1 MGRVPRLR
9 DRCFRSSRPNHARRA
24 MSRFRTRPS
33 TRFALVAV
41 LLLGLLGLRLA
52 ADAADLAA
60 DRQAWLS
67 ELLFVV
73 GALITVVG
81 VWTDVVER
89 RRTEVERQ
97 RLEERLR
104 LSQRLEAV
112 GRLTGGIAHEFN
124 NWLTTI
130 LGYGDL
136 LATRLG
142 ADHPLAREVSEI
154 RRAGRRAASLVD
166 QLLAFSRRQV
176 IAPRVIDLG
185 RLVAD
190 TTDLLQQLMG
200 EDVELVCRF
209 DTDEPLRVEADPSQL
224 EQLLIHLAVNAR
236 DAMPAGG
243 RLEISIDARRLESSR
258 PGDLFEVV
266 PGDYCR
272 LVVTDTGA
280 GIDSETLGHLFEP
293 FYTTRDGGLG
303 GGLGLASV
311 YGIVKQNRGYIWV
324 DSEEGCGT
332 VFSVHLP
339 RTDREP
345 AAEEPRPAEARP
357 AEAPAGEAGPCD
369 RPAGT
374 EVAPG
379 SAAASAGRPATGTIL
394 LVEDEEMVRCL
405 IREVLSQRGY
415 VILEAAGADEALGRL
430 ADHPEP
436 IDLMLTDVVMP
447 GMPGNALAQ
456 RLAETR
462 PEVRVLFISGYTESH
477 LTQRG
482 VLPPGERL
490 LQKPFTSDELVEA
503 VEAAMGSDAG
513 ERAESLLAT
522 GT

>member
-1 MGRVPRLR
+1 M
-9 DRCFRSSRPNHARRA
+9 FK
-24 MSRFRTRPS
+24 FRTRPA
-33 TRFALVAV
+33 TRLALVAV
-41 LLLGLLGLRLA
+41 LLLGLLGLHLVL
-52 ADAADLAA
+52 DAAGVGSGAA
-60 DRQAWLS
+60 S
-67 ELLFVV
+67 SIVLFVL
-73 GALITVVG
+73 GAAITVAG

-89 RRTEVERQ
+89 RRAEAERQ

-142 ADHPLAREVSEI
+142 EEHPLAREVSEI

-176 IAPRVIDLG
+176 IAPRVLDLN
-185 RLVAD
+185 RVVED
-190 TTDLLQQLMG
+190 TSGLLQRLIG
-200 EDVELVCRF
+200 EDVALDCRLG
-209 DTDEPLRVEADPSQL
+209 EGPLRVEADPSQL
-224 EQLLIHLAVNAR
+224 EQLLVHLAVHAR

-243 RLEISIDARRLESSR
+243 RLRIETDAGHLDSAR

-266 PGDYCR
+266 PAEYCR
-272 LVVTDTGA
+272 LIVTDTGD
-280 GIDSETLGHLFEP
+280 GMEPDRLVHLFEP
-293 FYTTRDGGLG
+293 FYHRDGSLG

-324 DSEEGCGT
+324 DSEEGRGT
-332 VFSVHLP
+332 VFSIHLP
-339 RTDREP
+339 RTYEEP
-345 AAEEPRPAEARP
+345 AAEEVRTPA
-357 AEAPAGEAGPCD
+357 
-369 RPAGT
+369 
-374 EVAPG
+374 V
-379 SAAASAGRPATGTIL
+379 AASEPVGECAGATDPAAVSTGCTIL

-415 VILEAAGADEALGRL
+415 VILEASGAEEALDRL
-430 ADHPEP
+430 AEHPEP

-447 GMPGNALAQ
+447 GMPGNALA
-456 RLAETR
+456 RRVAETR
-462 PEVRVLFISGYTESH
+462 PEVGVLFISGYTESH

-503 VEAAMGSDAG
+503 VEAAIESGAG
-513 ERAESLLAT
+513 EQESLLAT